1 MYREL
6 QMNSQMTNENIV
18 RYYGS
23 WFEELDQDEKEQEI
37 KYREEYN

>member
-1 MYREL
+1 
-6 QMNSQMTNENIV
+6 MTNENIV